1 LPGRLVTRLTTYH
14 ISRRVASTFKNLAT
28 TTTHFD
34 LKAFIKTDRVKPQ
47 VMIQHMTL
55 SVILIVVA
63 GM

>member
-1 LPGRLVTRLTTYH
+1 LPGDSGTRLTAYH
-14 ISRRVASTFKNLAT
+14 ISRYVASTFKNLAT
-28 TTTHFD
+28 TTMHFD
-34 LKAFIKTDRVKPQ
+34 LKAYIKTDRVNFQ